1 MQLVITG
8 GLGFLGIKLAQHF
21 LRRGALWSP
30 KTGSLQPLRQLT
42 LFDIDWPDQLQ
53 LPPELTSDERVRIKT
68 GDITMDGVTRELVHG
83 VEGLQEYPDVSVI
96 HLASMV
102 SGDSEADPD
111 RAWEVNVGA
120 QRSLLEAIRHHA
132 PGSRL
137 VFTSS
142 TATFGPINQGD
153 PPLGDMSKQLPQNT
167 YGFKKVVCEMLINEY
182 SRRGWVDGRG
192 LRLPVIVVRP
202 GAPNAALTTCWSS
215 AVREPL
221 KGEDTTIPIPGG
233 VRLPVASYQMVCQ
246 AMEHALLDIDGE
258 ALGHDRT
265 LTLPSLSLSPLELH
279 QAAQTLAEEEVSL

>member
-1 MQLVITG
+1 MCI
-8 GLGFLGIKLAQHF
+8 
-21 LRRGALWSP
+21 RDR
-30 KTGSLQPLRQLT
+30 
-42 LFDIDWPDQLQ
+42 
-53 LPPELTSDERVRIKT
+53 PELTSDERVRIKT

-167 YGFKKVVCEMLINEY
+167 YGFNKVVCEMLINEY

-192 LRLPVIVVRP
+192 LRPV
-202 GAPNAALTTCWSS
+202 
-215 AVREPL
+215 
-221 KGEDTTIPIPGG
+221 
-233 VRLPVASYQMVCQ
+233 SYTHLR
-246 AMEHALLDIDGE
+246 AHE
-258 ALGHDRT
+258 T
-265 LTLPSLSLSPLELH
+265 
-279 QAAQTLAEEEVSL
+279 